1 MEAKSQRN
9 ISATL
14 GKFSSMLIKEK
25 VINPENDESVL
36 NAALGSVYQNYSQNS
51 ISRPK
56 SPLMTSVDFV
66 KGPLA
71 SMMAKHEKSQTKIEE
86 LRKKKYIEEVSQLKQ
101 KPTINNDSKNLVK
114 NIPPLHLRTE
124 KILKEKKKKLENEK
138 SSREK
143 KEELEISQ
151 NCTFKPKSRDSSRS
165 RSPANVTQEL
175 YKWNENK
182 KKALEYKRKE
192 MESKETVQSKPV
204 IDNFSSKLS
213 KMVSER

>member
-192 MESKETVQSKPV
+192 VESKETVQSKPV